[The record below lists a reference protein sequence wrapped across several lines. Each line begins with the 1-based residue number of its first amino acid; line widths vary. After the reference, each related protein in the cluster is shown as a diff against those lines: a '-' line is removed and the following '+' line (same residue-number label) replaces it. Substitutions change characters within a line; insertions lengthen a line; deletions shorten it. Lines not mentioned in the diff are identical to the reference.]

1 MKELADLA
9 PVITGSLL
17 TIVLGGV
24 LGFLFQNR
32 SWDHQHK
39 IQRAEQERER
49 AVGVFDEVSRLMDK
63 RLYRLKLVYWSLKD
77 ESSQPGRSPLAE
89 TRFED
94 YRRVLYDWNDSI
106 NRNLAL
112 LERYFGTAIRN
123 ELDRAV
129 GASFVTLGNVIES
142 WWKTNTRP
150 DNVRSFE
157 VRLRELSDLVYGFN
171 LKMIRAI
178 QAEPGQLLAA
188 QRGRE

>member
-1 MKELADLA
+1 MKELAELA

-17 TIVLGGV
+17 TIVLGGL

-77 ESSQPGRSPLAE
+77 EGSEPGHSPLAQ

-94 YRRVLYDWNDSI
+94 YRRILYDWNDNI

-112 LERYFGTAIRN
+112 LERYFGTVIRN
-123 ELDRAV
+123 ELDGAV
-129 GASFVTLGNVIES
+129 GASFVTLGSTIEN
-142 WWKTNTRP
+142 WWKTNARP
-150 DNVRSFE
+150 DNIRSFE

-178 QAEPGQLLAA
+178 QAEPGPPLAD